1 MSKLQRNKEWDN
13 ARLGKFTASRIHEI
27 LTDKKRPMTENEM
40 NEHMINNPKSRVKT
54 ILDVG
59 DMCYTYAR
67 EKAVEELYGK
77 EQNTII
83 TKDMQR
89 GIDQEPMAID
99 FFARKNTFYNI
110 GLCGFIPYKEIAG
123 CSPDA
128 VIYNTE
134 DEIISGIEVKCP
146 TRQNFFKIVTK
157 GIDAVKKE
165 YFAQVQMQMLVTD
178 TKSWNF
184 FNYYICENTN
194 QELGHNIVIKRCEET
209 IAKIKKR
216 LPLADAYKKH
226 YIQQIKINTLKN
238 D

>member
-1 MSKLQRNKEWDN
+1 MSKLQRNNQWDK

-27 LTDKKRPMTENEM
+27 LTDKKRPMTENEL
-40 NEHMINNPKSRVKT
+40 NEHIINNPKSRVKT
-54 ILDVG
+54 VVDVG
-59 DMCYTYAR
+59 DMCRTYAR

-110 GLCGFIPYKEIAG
+110 GLAGFIPYGNYAG
-123 CSPDA
+123 ASPDA

-146 TRQNFFKIVTK
+146 NRNNFFQIVTK
-157 GIDAVKKE
+157 GLEAMKKE

-178 TKSWNF
+178 TQSWNF
-184 FNYYICENTN
+184 FNYYVCENTN
-194 QELGHNIVIKRCEET
+194 EEIGHNLVVKRCEDT
-209 IAKIKKR
+209 IAKIKQR

-226 YIQQIKINTLKN
+226 YIEQINNNILKN